1 MKHYAVLLFSLM
13 LAACGAAPVVQ
24 QPDRLFNDNLFL
36 APSERIS
43 ADDLFALSDEMKH
56 YLATEI
62 AGELRAKSR
71 QQGLFDALYTKGK
84 LKLEFD
90 SAMTRN
96 AAQAFA
102 ARSGNCL
109 SLVIMTAAFAKE
121 MGLPVLYQS
130 AFEEDTLSRSGD
142 IQFFIG
148 HVNLTLGR
156 HQSYDG
162 FGRNGP
168 DLTIDF
174 LLPQEIRGLR
184 TRLIGE
190 ETIVAMYMNNRAAE
204 LFTQGLVNNA
214 YWWARAAIVQDPG
227 FVSSYNTL
235 GIIYHRHGNLAEAE
249 KVLAYALEREPRSPH
264 VMSNL
269 VSVLNA
275 QGRVAESRI
284 LARKLE
290 QMEPDPP
297 FSFFDRG
304 LTAMRNG
311 DFKAA
316 RDLFAKEV
324 DRAPYYHEFHFWL
337 AVAYVGLGEM
347 EQAKEQL
354 TIAME
359 YSTTRND
366 RDLYAAKLDRIRSL
380 HLQ

>member
-1 MKHYAVLLFSLM
+1 
-13 LAACGAAPVVQ
+13 
-24 QPDRLFNDNLFL
+24 
-36 APSERIS
+36 
-43 ADDLFALSDEMKH
+43 
-56 YLATEI
+56 
-62 AGELRAKSR
+62 
-71 QQGLFDALYTKGK
+71 
-84 LKLEFD
+84 
-90 SAMTRN
+90 
-96 AAQAFA
+96 
-102 ARSGNCL
+102 
-109 SLVIMTAAFAKE
+109 
-121 MGLPVLYQS
+121 
-130 AFEEDTLSRSGD
+130 
-142 IQFFIG
+142 
-148 HVNLTLGR
+148 
-156 HQSYDG
+156 
-162 FGRNGP
+162 
-168 DLTIDF
+168 
-174 LLPQEIRGLR
+174 
-184 TRLIGE
+184 
-190 ETIVAMYMNNRAAE
+190 
-204 LFTQGLVNNA
+204 
-214 YWWARAAIVQDPG
+214 
-227 FVSSYNTL
+227 
-235 GIIYHRHGNLAEAE
+235 
-249 KVLAYALEREPRSPH
+249 
-264 VMSNL
+264 MSNL

-366 RDLYAAKLDRIRSL
+366 RDLYAAKLDRIRSF

>member
-1 MKHYAVLLFSLM
+1 
-13 LAACGAAPVVQ
+13 
-24 QPDRLFNDNLFL
+24 
-36 APSERIS
+36 
-43 ADDLFALSDEMKH
+43 
-56 YLATEI
+56 
-62 AGELRAKSR
+62 
-71 QQGLFDALYTKGK
+71 
-84 LKLEFD
+84 
-90 SAMTRN
+90 
-96 AAQAFA
+96 
-102 ARSGNCL
+102 
-109 SLVIMTAAFAKE
+109 
-121 MGLPVLYQS
+121 
-130 AFEEDTLSRSGD
+130 
-142 IQFFIG
+142 
-148 HVNLTLGR
+148 
-156 HQSYDG
+156 
-162 FGRNGP
+162 
-168 DLTIDF
+168 
-174 LLPQEIRGLR
+174 
-184 TRLIGE
+184 
-190 ETIVAMYMNNRAAE
+190 

-249 KVLAYALEREPRSPH
+249 KVLAYALELEPRSPH

-324 DRAPYYHEFHFWL
+324 DRTPYYHEFHFWL